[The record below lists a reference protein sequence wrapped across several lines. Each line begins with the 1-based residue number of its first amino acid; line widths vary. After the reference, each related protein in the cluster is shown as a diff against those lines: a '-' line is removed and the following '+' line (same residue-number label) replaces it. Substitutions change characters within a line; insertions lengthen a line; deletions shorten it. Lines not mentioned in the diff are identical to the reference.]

1 MAHQMTIHNLGPI
14 RDCTLELRDFT
25 VLSGPQSNG
34 KSTIAKAVYFFRT
47 VKQDILQIMMQ
58 GGPKNATG
66 LSNATW
72 NMTLKDSQESV
83 GNICFKGPVKNHAV
97 EIGYGVQPEQERNGY
112 TTEALQAMTQW
123 AFSQKN
129 VVFTE
134 AETAPDNK
142 ASQRVL
148 EKCGFVPDGM
158 GEEGPRFML
167 ERPLTNWSTIYM
179 LFGMS
184 IGMAIGHFQDQM
196 LWGMAIGIS
205 LGVLVGTLLNHS
217 AKKNREALRQQRH
230 PHA

>member
-1 MAHQMTIHNLGPI
+1 MKEIEVKTKRLILRPMSDSEIEALMERIDDEELCTAYGEMLDGCK
-14 RDCTLELRDFT
+14 RDPENR
-25 VLSGPQSNG
+25 VWYAPW
-34 KSTIAKAVYFFRT
+34 K
-47 VKQDILQIMMQ
+47 
-58 GGPKNATG
+58 
-66 LSNATW
+66 
-72 NMTLKDSQESV
+72 MTLKDSQESV
-83 GNICFKGPVKNHAV
+83 GSLCFKGPVKNHAV

-123 AFSQKN
+123 AFSQKD

-167 ERPLTNWSTIYM
+167 ERPLMNWSPIYM

-217 AKKNREALRQQRH
+217 AKKNREALRQQRY

>member
-1 MAHQMTIHNLGPI
+1 MKEIEVKTKRLILRPLSDSEIEALTERIDDEELCTAYGEMLDGCK
-14 RDCTLELRDFT
+14 RDPENR
-25 VLSGPQSNG
+25 VWYAP
-34 KSTIAKAVYFFRT
+34 
-47 VKQDILQIMMQ
+47 
-58 GGPKNATG
+58 
-66 LSNATW
+66 W

-217 AKKNREALRQQRH
+217 AKKKREALRQQRH
-230 PHA
+230 LHA

>member
-1 MAHQMTIHNLGPI
+1 MKEIEVKTKRLILRPLSDSEIEALTERIDDEELCTAYGEMLDGCK
-14 RDCTLELRDFT
+14 RDPENR
-25 VLSGPQSNG
+25 VWYAP
-34 KSTIAKAVYFFRT
+34 
-47 VKQDILQIMMQ
+47 
-58 GGPKNATG
+58 
-66 LSNATW
+66 W

-217 AKKNREALRQQRH
+217 AKKKREALRQQRH